1 MTQLSV
7 AADSARRQ
15 VCRGARGDATTGPSG
30 SDYAED
36 RGSYAGA
43 VRRDSGGRA
52 CDHADAPVP
61 ARDEPAENP
70 EELRLHG
77 RGLRERPDAGD
88 DEILMLPRNTHVPP
102 TSGEELWP
110 TSKPVP
116 PTPLVLTRYEPAE
129 HLEESRPQG
138 RGVRERLDAGDDET
152 SVLPRNTLVPPTS
165 GEEPRPTS
173 KPVPQV
179 TKAESRQR
187 DGSEWRG
194 ESKTKVVSE
203 RGRLRLGEV
212 MERRD
217 YSFKRE
223 AGEIVTVFAFD
234 FSPPNHMDG
243 IWSQIDDHFCA
254 LLPTNAQL
262 GQHCAPNATRIV
274 GPSVM

>member
-1 MTQLSV
+1 
-7 AADSARRQ
+7 
-15 VCRGARGDATTGPSG
+15 
-30 SDYAED
+30 
-36 RGSYAGA
+36 
-43 VRRDSGGRA
+43 
-52 CDHADAPVP
+52 
-61 ARDEPAENP
+61 
-70 EELRLHG
+70 
-77 RGLRERPDAGD
+77 
-88 DEILMLPRNTHVPP
+88 MLPRNTHVPS
-102 TSGEELWP
+102 TSGEEPWP

-138 RGVRERLDAGDDET
+138 RGLRERLDAGDDET

-165 GEEPRPTS
+165 GEEPWPT
-173 KPVPQV
+173 
-179 TKAESRQR
+179 ESRQR

-212 MERRD
+212 VEGRD

-234 FSPPNHMDG
+234 FPPPNHMDG

-254 LLPTNAQL
+254 LLPTNARL
-262 GQHCAPNATRIV
+262 GQHCAANATRIV